1 MKLVLATQNKD
12 KVKEIKNL
20 LSDLKIQILT
30 LDNFKPSSKLKETGQ
45 TLEENAQEK
54 AEQVFKLTKFPVLA
68 DDSGLEVEYLKG
80 KPGVRSSRF
89 AGEKATYLDNNLKL
103 LKLLKDV
110 PLQQRK
116 AKFRTVMALKLN
128 KKEVKLL
135 DGKISGYIATERK
148 GKSGFG
154 YDPVF
159 YIPKLKKTFAQ
170 LSLKQ
175 KNQISHRA
183 QALQKV
189 KKYLQSL
196 ASRK

>member
-1 MKLVLATQNKD
+1 MRLVLATQNKD
-12 KVKEIKNL
+12 KVREIKKL
-20 LSDLKIQILT
+20 LSGLKIQILT
-30 LDNFKPSSKLKETGQ
+30 VAEFKKTFKLKETGKS
-45 TLEENAQEK
+45 LEENALQK
-54 AEQVFKLTKFPVLA
+54 AEQVYRLTKLPALA

-103 LKLLKDV
+103 LKLLKHA
-110 PLQQRK
+110 PFQKRK
-116 AKFRTVMALKLN
+116 AQFRCVMALKLN
-128 KKEVKLL
+128 EKKVKLL
-135 DGKISGYIATERK
+135 EGKISGYISTERK

-183 QALQKV
+183 RALQKV
-189 KKYLQSL
+189 KKYLQSII
-196 ASRK
+196 KN

>member
-12 KVKEIKNL
+12 KVKEIKNF
-20 LSDLKIQILT
+20 LSGLKIQILT
-30 LDNFKPSSKLKETGQ
+30 LDNFKPTSKLKETGR
-45 TLEENAQEK
+45 TLEENALQK
-54 AEQVFKLTKFPVLA
+54 AEQIYRLTKLPSLA
-68 DDSGLEVEYLKG
+68 DDSGLAVEYLKG

-103 LKLLKDV
+103 LRLLKNV
-110 PLQQRK
+110 PAQKRK
-116 AKFRTVMALKLN
+116 ARFRCVMALKLN
-128 KKEVKLL
+128 ERKVKLL

-154 YDPVF
+154 YDPIF

-189 KKYLQSL
+189 RKYVQSL
-196 ASRK
+196 IKN